1 MTSPVTMP
9 MQTALNRALAA
20 VAVLAIIASLLAV
33 LTTGTLLLRDYARQN
48 LELIGRQAAY
58 TVEVA
63 VVFNDRRAIE
73 DALQPLIA
81 NEELSAVTV
90 RDAEG
95 VTLYSHTCGA
105 TCTTS
110 NSLGQWLRPPPVT
123 VPIHTTGSQIGS
135 ITVER
140 PTHGIGTLLIASL
153 MGAALALALAFAATR
168 LVGRRLQ
175 KQIIVPLQQI
185 AEAAHGVR
193 NERSFARRAPRATIS
208 EVDGLSK
215 DFNALLDE
223 LQDWQQQV
231 AQAHQTLVQRANYDP
246 LSGLSNRASFIEHV
260 RDTIRASQRTGDRFA
275 ILYMDGDGFK
285 GVNDRHGHAAG
296 DAAIAQIAARIEPL
310 LRVGDVASRIGGD
323 EFAVLI
329 HHLDEEADAQ
339 AVADRICEAMQQ
351 PISVTDGAQMTI
363 GLSIGIA
370 IYPDHGTEVDALMSH
385 ADAAMYAVK
394 TRTRPIDPS
403 TQTRNF

>member
-1 MTSPVTMP
+1 MTTPATIP
-9 MQTALNRALAA
+9 MQAALNRALAA
-20 VAVLAIIASLLAV
+20 VAVLAIVASLLAV
-33 LTTGTLLLRDYARQN
+33 LTTGTVLLRDYARQN

-63 VVFNDRRAIE
+63 VVFNDRRAIGE
-73 DALQPLIA
+73 ALQPLIA
-81 NEELSAVTV
+81 NEDLSTVTV
-90 RDAEG
+90 RNAEG
-95 VTLYSHTCGA
+95 ETLYTHACGDA
-105 TCTTS
+105 CTAG
-110 NSLGQWLRPPPVT
+110 NALGRWLRPPPVT
-123 VPIHTTGSQIGS
+123 VPIRTTGSRIGE
-135 ITVER
+135 ITVEQ
-140 PTHGIGTLLIASL
+140 PTHGIGTLLFASL
-153 MGAALALALAFAATR
+153 IGAVLALVLASLATR

-175 KQIIVPLQQI
+175 KQIIAPLQQI

-193 NERSFARRAPRATIS
+193 NERSFARRAPHASIS

-285 GVNDRHGHAAG
+285 DVNDRHGHAAG
-296 DAAIAQIAARIEPL
+296 DTAIAQIAARIEPI

-329 HHLDEEADAQ
+329 HHLEDEGDAR
-339 AVADRICEAMQQ
+339 AVASRICEAMQQ
-351 PISVTDGAQMTI
+351 PISVADGAEMTI
-363 GLSIGIA
+363 GLSVGIA
-370 IYPDHGTEVDALMSH
+370 IYPEHGTEVDALMRH

-394 TRTRPIDPS
+394 SRTRPVDPA
-403 TQTRNF
+403 